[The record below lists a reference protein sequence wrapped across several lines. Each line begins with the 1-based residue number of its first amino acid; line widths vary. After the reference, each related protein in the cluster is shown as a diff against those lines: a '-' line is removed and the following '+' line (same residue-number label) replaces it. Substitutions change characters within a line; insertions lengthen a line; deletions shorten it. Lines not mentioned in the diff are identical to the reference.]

1 MKPTPRPD
9 QLRTPSSVMLGRR
22 APTARA
28 VLERRYRISR
38 SGMEHFPTSGPVVVA
53 ANHTGWWDG
62 PLMAILAPRPVHALT
77 KQEMFAG
84 PLGTFLTRAGQ
95 IPLDRIGPDRR
106 ALRMAQRVLD
116 DGGCVGVFPEGARGD
131 GEMRTARGGAA
142 YLAMVCGAPVLP
154 MVLLG
159 TRLPG
164 APSGSRP
171 PRGSRIHLAYGPP
184 IDIARTPWPRRRAD
198 VARTTET
205 IRTTVADLLQRS
217 VAETGIHLPG
227 PLPEGAPS

>member
-1 MKPTPRPD
+1 MRPAPRPE
-9 QLRTPSSVMLGRR
+9 QLWAPSSAMLSRR
-22 APTARA
+22 VPAARSA
-28 VLERRYRISR
+28 LERRYRITV
-38 SGMEHFPTSGPVVVA
+38 SGREHFPVDGPVVVA

-77 KQEMFAG
+77 KQEMFVG
-84 PLGTFLTRAGQ
+84 PLGRFLTRAGQ
-95 IPLDRIGPDRR
+95 IPLDRGGPDPR
-106 ALRMAQRVLD
+106 AIRLALRVLD
-116 DGGCVGVFPEGARGD
+116 GGGCVGVFPEGARGD

-142 YLAMVCGAPVLP
+142 YLAMVSGAPVLP

-171 PRGSRIHLAYGPP
+171 PRGARIHLAYGPT
-184 IDIARTPWPRRRAD
+184 ITVERTPWPRRRVE

-205 IRTTVADLLQRS
+205 IRTTIADLLQRS
-217 VAETGIHLPG
+217 VAETGIDLPG

>member
-1 MKPTPRPD
+1 MRPSARPE
-9 QLRTPSSVMLGRR
+9 QLRAPSSVMLARR

-28 VLERRYRISR
+28 LLERRYRITV
-38 SGMEHFPTSGPVVVA
+38 SGAEHFPADGPVVVA

-84 PLGTFLTRAGQ
+84 PLGRFLTRAGQ
-95 IPLDRIGPDRR
+95 IPLDRVGPDPRAIR
-106 ALRMAQRVLD
+106 IALRVLEG
-116 DGGCVGVFPEGARGD
+116 GGCVGVFPEGARGD

-142 YLAMVCGAPVLP
+142 YLAMVSGAPVLP

-164 APSGSRP
+164 EASGSRP
-171 PRGSRIHLAYGPP
+171 PRGAHIHLAYGPP
-184 IDIARTPWPRRRAD
+184 IPVDRTPWPRRRAD

-217 VAETGIHLPG
+217 VGETGIDLPG